1 MRIGGDGVR
10 DSRAGSR
17 SADMS
22 AGQDSREDSASRS
35 ESESESESESDERG
49 QARRSAPIRAPSTG
63 TSSPRLCFNCGGD
76 HLVRECPEPLDETRI
91 KDAFKEWKDARRI
104 PRVARVAGARFVNA
118 TGAVSRDATPAKRSA
133 ESLERESRMA
143 RAAAAE
149 AAAARAAA
157 AAVAAAQPTLQE
169 LARKRLVELQEL
181 LDEEGEAFIR
191 EEVQKFLMSEK
202 NDEKSADTDTRA
214 PEIYPTQA
222 ESSDSRDGAAEVRE
236 RLIRAVTAILNPL
249 KNPPPLQE
257 HCVVTLHT
265 LCKNV
270 IDHPNDDRYRLVK
283 ATSRTMT
290 QKVLRCVGGEQFL
303 YAAGWTKVTV
313 NYEGYYRCDTAAVS
327 SATLRCAE
335 DVLSKNLTLC
345 RDKAARHERLK
356 TKEKDDA
363 ARQKQELRRA
373 IEEDKARRREA
384 EERKRAAKASGAS
397 M

>member
-35 ESESESESESDERG
+35 ESRSESESESDERG
-49 QARRSAPIRAPSTG
+49 RARRSAPIRAPSTG

-76 HLVRECPEPLDETRI
+76 HLVRECPEPLDEPKI

-104 PRVARVAGARFVNA
+104 PRAARSRRARFVNA

-133 ESLERESRMA
+133 ESLERDSRMA

-257 HCVVTLHT
+257 RCVVTLHT

-335 DVLSKNLTLC
+335 DVLSKNLRLC

-363 ARQKQELRRA
+363 ARQKQEAMRA

-384 EERKRAAKASGAS
+384 EEMKRAAKAAAS

>member
-104 PRVARVAGARFVNA
+104 PRVATVAGARFVNA

-335 DVLSKNLTLC
+335 DVLSKNLRLC

>member
-104 PRVARVAGARFVNA
+104 PRVATVAGARFVNA